1 MPGNPVHLVGRFFD
15 YLTAPSLT
23 RVERYLVEIWATSEE
38 QALFFAQGRPDQ
50 RHGYEAALTIVGRRL
65 PGEAVRAAL
74 LHDVGKR
81 HASLGAV
88 GRSVASV
95 LMILGLPLTRR
106 MALYRDHGR
115 IGSEELAGIDSPDL
129 VVDFARDHHETRPGS
144 IDEVTWAALQ
154 AADGPPKAGA
164 MLKRP
169 LSWLTK

>member
-1 MPGNPVHLVGRFFD
+1 MPGNPVHLVARFFD

-38 QALFFAQGRPDQ
+38 QGLFFAQSRPDQ
-50 RHGYEAALTIVGRRL
+50 RHGYEAALTSVGRGL
-65 PGEAVRAAL
+65 PGESVRAAL

-81 HASLGAV
+81 HARLGAV

-106 MALYRDHGR
+106 MEQYRDHGR
-115 IGSEELAGIDSPDL
+115 IGSDELAAIACPAV
-129 VVDFARDHHETRPGS
+129 VVDFARDHHGNRPDS
-144 IDEVTWAALQ
+144 IDELTWIALQ
-154 AADGPPKAGA
+154 AADEPPKAGA